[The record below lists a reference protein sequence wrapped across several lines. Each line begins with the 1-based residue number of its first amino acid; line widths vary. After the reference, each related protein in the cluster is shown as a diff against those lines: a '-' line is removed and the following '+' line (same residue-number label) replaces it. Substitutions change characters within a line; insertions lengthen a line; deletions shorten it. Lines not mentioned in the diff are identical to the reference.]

1 MRERDDAPVMPRG
14 DPLMDGEVSGLR
26 AESAWGGRLLAVKVK
41 MTNQDGAVLAEGPCE
56 VEVPL

>member
-1 MRERDDAPVMPRG
+1 MPQSCPG
-14 DPLMDGEVSGLR
+14 GIPYMDGEVSGLR
-26 AESAWGGRLLAVKVK
+26 AQSAWGGRLLAVKVK